1 MANGNLR
8 TANSGFKPQN
18 NAKEPKNFLVK
29 FQTMIILYTDF
40 KTYPYTVI
48 YKIPY
53 KIIDQ
58 DFSPPRGSPLEEPIC
73 YSALEYSATYW

>member
-1 MANGNLR
+1 
-8 TANSGFKPQN
+8 
-18 NAKEPKNFLVK
+18 
-29 FQTMIILYTDF
+29 MIILYTDF